1 MFVQAGWIVS
11 ASLIAPL
18 PVTQAVAVRA
28 PWLPCK
34 FCFCKNNATTHRS
47 RRRVALIACDEQ
59 QSENRKGT
67 MRTNDHTFSL

>member
-34 FCFCKNNATTHRS
+34 FFLQEQCHYPQVQALCRPY
-47 RRRVALIACDEQ
+47 RV
-59 QSENRKGT
+59 
-67 MRTNDHTFSL
+67 